1 MFCKEYEEILKL
13 PEQIVEKYDMREIA
27 YFDIETTGFD
37 KEVDK
42 VILISIGYYINDFTF
57 KIKQFFGESLNDEGE
72 VLSIFKTELEKFN
85 KWCSYNG
92 IAFDE
97 PFIKRRM
104 ERNNICFEAPIE
116 HLDLYRFIRPYY
128 KQMGMGRCNLKTVE
142 KFIGIEREDTIDG
155 AISVE
160 LYYSFLETKGEK
172 LKETIMLHNY
182 EDVLNLPKIFELV
195 YEVENNSKLVRED
208 VITEK
213 QLRFL
218 KSLLKKNN
226 IVLKVNVDK
235 ISKKAASKLIDTL
248 IKGDFLAEDLNNIII
263 SSY

>member
-1 MFCKEYEEILKL
+1 MFCKEYEEKLKL
-13 PEQIVEKYDMREIA
+13 PEEIVNKYDMKKIA

-37 KEVDK
+37 KDVDK
-42 VILISIGYYINDFTF
+42 VILISVGYYID
-57 KIKQFFGESLNDEGE
+57 D
-72 VLSIFKTELEKFN
+72 SIFKVKQYFGENLEEESQVLNIFKNDLKKFN
-85 KWCSYNG
+85 KWSSYNG

-97 PFIKRRM
+97 PFVKRRM
-104 ERNNICFEAPIE
+104 EKNNIDFEVPNE
-116 HLDLYRFIRPYY
+116 HIDLYRFIRPYY
-128 KQMGMGRCNLKTVE
+128 KKMGMDRCNLKTVE

-160 LYYSFLETKGEK
+160 LYYNFLETKDDK
-172 LKETIMLHNY
+172 IKDIIMLHNY

-195 YEVENNSKLVRED
+195 YEVENNVNLIRED

-226 IVLKVNVDK
+226 ISLKVNVDK
-235 ISKKAASKLIDTL
+235 ISKKSASKLIDAL
-248 IKGDFLAEDLNNIII
+248 LKGNYAVEELNSIIV